1 MPHLNGRFY
10 SCRDKAE
17 VNCFSLVCVEIHSLK
32 TPFLNAERIWVGKTI
47 WKSLKCFQLD
57 SHTQFYIEI
66 ILLQQTFLSETE
78 QKLFS
83 SILETDKLSWFSIC
97 QGVGLGWVGFG
108 LRAVNQI

>member
-17 VNCFSLVCVEIHSLK
+17 VNFFSLVCVEIHSLK
-32 TPFLNAERIWVGKTI
+32 TPFLNAEHIWVGKTI
-47 WKSLKCFQLD
+47 WKSLNILQLD

-78 QKLFS
+78 QKLVFS
-83 SILETDKLSWFSIC
+83 SIQETDKLSWFSIC
-97 QGVGLGWVGFG
+97 QGVGLG